1 LLKREQEKAVVPQY
15 VEEFKGY
22 RIAIYSPLDHYA
34 VITPPGGNAVID
46 FGDRRPT
53 ATASEGMAVCLE
65 RAKSL
70 LDQLTMEFHD

>member
-1 LLKREQEKAVVPQY
+1 MGVFVMPNH

-46 FGDRRPT
+46 FGARQPV
-53 ATASEGMAVCLE
+53 ATVAEGYAVCLD
-65 RAKSL
+65 RAKAL
-70 LDQLTMEFHD
+70 IDELTAEAGD